1 MQANKNAKSSDVYR
15 YMKRQDEIEKV
26 KKYQKQLQTKFL
38 NNTKMMIQFQLM
50 APAIQKIKS
59 KLVDSAQ
66 FDKNDRYKQFQDQN
80 V

>member
-1 MQANKNAKSSDVYR
+1 
-15 YMKRQDEIEKV
+15 MKRQDEIEKV

>member
-1 MQANKNAKSSDVYR
+1 
-15 YMKRQDEIEKV
+15 MKRQDEIEKV

-59 KLVDSAQ
+59 KLVE
-66 FDKNDRYKQFQDQN
+66 N
-80 V
+80 

>member
-1 MQANKNAKSSDVYR
+1 MYR